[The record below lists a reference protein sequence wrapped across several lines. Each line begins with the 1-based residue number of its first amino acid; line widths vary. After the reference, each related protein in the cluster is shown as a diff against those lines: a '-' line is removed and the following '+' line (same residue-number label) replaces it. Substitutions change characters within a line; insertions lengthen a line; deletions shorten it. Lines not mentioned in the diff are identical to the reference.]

1 MKPKHILITG
11 ASGTV
16 GREIVTQL
24 SQNKNARLYV
34 FDILNKKT
42 KRFYEEFKNH
52 IHFIAGD
59 ISNETDIAKI
69 PAGMDAAIHLA
80 AIIPPAADDFPE
92 LAHTI
97 NTEGTRLLVRHLED
111 TSPDCFFMYSSSVS
125 VYGDRLDNPDIRVGD
140 ALVPSEGDLYAVT
153 KIEAEKI
160 IRASRLLWT
169 IFRLTGIMKN
179 HKISRLMFHMPLDT
193 PFEISTPE
201 DTARAFI
208 NGLEKQ
214 EKLSFRIFNLGGG
227 AQSTI
232 SYREFL
238 QRSFDIYGLGKLA
251 FPEKA
256 FAEKNFH
263 CGRMVD
269 GDELENILHF
279 RKDTMESY
287 LDKTAKPV
295 SQIQKIL
302 TFLVSP
308 IVKWFLLRQSEP
320 YQAWKTG
327 DISLIN
333 RFFKQDSIRVGQ
345 GKKAAKIAA
354 FLAMYM
360 LFASVILQAQAVCNI
375 SNIKN
380 NEGQL
385 CFALFENQKQ
395 FDQERPVMTFCVT
408 KDEVKVGRLEVK
420 MPDLAGSYGI
430 TVMDDAD
437 GNGRMKYKLL
447 RIPAEGFG
455 FSDYIH
461 KGILKP
467 VFDKFK
473 VIFRKNEKTHLNVRM
488 QYY

>member
-1 MKPKHILITG
+1 
-11 ASGTV
+11 
-16 GREIVTQL
+16 
-24 SQNKNARLYV
+24 
-34 FDILNKKT
+34 
-42 KRFYEEFKNH
+42 
-52 IHFIAGD
+52 
-59 ISNETDIAKI
+59 
-69 PAGMDAAIHLA
+69 
-80 AIIPPAADDFPE
+80 
-92 LAHTI
+92 
-97 NTEGTRLLVRHLED
+97 
-111 TSPDCFFMYSSSVS
+111 
-125 VYGDRLDNPDIRVGD
+125 
-140 ALVPSEGDLYAVT
+140 
-153 KIEAEKI
+153 
-160 IRASRLLWT
+160 
-169 IFRLTGIMKN
+169 
-179 HKISRLMFHMPLDT
+179 MFHMPLDT

-295 SQIQKIL
+295 SKIQKVL

-327 DISLIN
+327 DIRLIN
-333 RFFKQDSIRVGQ
+333 RFFKQDTIRVGQ

-408 KDEVKVGRLEVK
+408 KDEVKEGRLEVK

-461 KGILKP
+461 KGIFKP

-473 VIFRKNEKTHLNVRM
+473 VIFRKNEKTHVNVRM